1 MFEKRDEQKIESGTT
16 RKGGNLGK
24 SSGDARVG
32 RARFTDARASQKL
45 GDVESDGTGTQ
56 KNEKTQVPSQWSA
69 VVELIFDD
77 IDSDHDGVISE
88 GEVNEALYNPKF
100 QGAKASAVSALHKWF
115 QKVKRVSN
123 DQLLWERGVT
133 KADIIKYDP
142 NKMPEPEDFF
152 LRSQTKIVTTR
163 KVLFAGRDSPKPE
176 ALRQGP
182 IGDCYFLSA
191 LVAYINEV
199 GPSKARE
206 MIVDNK
212 DGTYTVRFPG
222 KLGTVTVN
230 APTDAEIA
238 RYSGADDGIWV
249 VVMEKAYA
257 KAKANEPKPD
267 VQKRIGEGGQLKT
280 GLEAFTKSGTD
291 TDFLVRVPLL
301 GTKKDDTRKKLD
313 KAFGKVDGKK
323 RMVTAA
329 IWSENEYNLPKSH
342 AYTVMDWDGEML
354 TIRNPWGRNPR
365 PNANGKRLRGVGN
378 TNPYDTGKFA
388 MTLDEFYDVFSEIC
402 YEE

>member
-45 GDVESDGTGTQ
+45 GDVESDGAGTQ

-88 GEVNEALYNPKF
+88 GEVSEALYNPKF

-182 IGDCYFLSA
+182 IGDCYFL
-191 LVAYINEV
+191 
-199 GPSKARE
+199 
-206 MIVDNK
+206 
-212 DGTYTVRFPG
+212 
-222 KLGTVTVN
+222 
-230 APTDAEIA
+230 
-238 RYSGADDGIWV
+238 
-249 VVMEKAYA
+249 
-257 KAKANEPKPD
+257 
-267 VQKRIGEGGQLKT
+267 
-280 GLEAFTKSGTD
+280 
-291 TDFLVRVPLL
+291 LL
-301 GTKKDDTRKKLD
+301 WLL
-313 KAFGKVDGKK
+313 
-323 RMVTAA
+323 
-329 IWSENEYNLPKSH
+329 I
-342 AYTVMDWDGEML
+342 
-354 TIRNPWGRNPR
+354 
-365 PNANGKRLRGVGN
+365 
-378 TNPYDTGKFA
+378 
-388 MTLDEFYDVFSEIC
+388 
-402 YEE
+402 